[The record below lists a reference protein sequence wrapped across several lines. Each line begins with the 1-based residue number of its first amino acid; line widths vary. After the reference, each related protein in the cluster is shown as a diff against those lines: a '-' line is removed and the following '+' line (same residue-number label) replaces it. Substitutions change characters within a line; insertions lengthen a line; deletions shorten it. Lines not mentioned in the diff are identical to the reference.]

1 MKKEKTLEAMLV
13 ITTGMLLIYLIKQQ
27 YIFLYI
33 SLACGLTGVLI
44 KPLASIIATG
54 WYKLGDLLG
63 FIVSKI
69 VLTLIFFF
77 FLLPVAL
84 LYRLFNKDPLR
95 LKTPRQSNWSI
106 REHLYTGN
114 DLKNIW

>member
-13 ITTGMLLIYLIKQQ
+13 ITTGMLLIYLIRKQ
-27 YIFLYI
+27 IVFLYI
-33 SLACGLTGVLI
+33 SFAFGLTGIFI

-54 WYKLGDLLG
+54 WYKLGDWLG

-69 VLTLIFFF
+69 VLTLVFFF
-77 FLLPVAL
+77 FLFPVAI
-84 LYRLFNKDPLR
+84 LYRMFNKDPLR
-95 LKTPRQSNWSI
+95 LKKPGKSNWSV
-106 REHLYTGN
+106 RNHLYTEN

>member
-27 YIFLYI
+27 SVFLY
-33 SLACGLTGVLI
+33 LAIAFGLTGI
-44 KPLASIIATG
+44 FFRPLALIIATI
-54 WYKLGDLLG
+54 WYKLGDWLG

-69 VLTLIFFF
+69 VLTLVFFF
-77 FLLPVAL
+77 FLFPIAL

-95 LKTPRQSNWSI
+95 LKKPRQSNWSV
-106 REHLYTGN
+106 REHLYTEN